1 MENRKAY
8 EEVRSLLNFKGGKM
22 EFERKGYQYGV
33 WILTWNG
40 NEHIARSNGSGYPDL
55 DQLYVPKPGD
65 VNLNDYRSYTS
76 TLKPD
81 AWERLRQLFEGK

>member
-8 EEVRSLLNFKGGKM
+8 KEVRSLLESEHGKM
-22 EFERKGYQYGV
+22 EFERKGYQYGA

-40 NEHIARSNGSGYPDL
+40 KNHIARSNGSGYPDL
-55 DQLYVPKPGD
+55 DQLYAPKPGD

-76 TLKPD
+76 TLKS
-81 AWERLRQLFEGK
+81 AVWERLLQLFEGK